1 MAIYDCNMR
10 QALVESLIKVPEF
23 NNDDTFLINELDICG
38 GINRADVAIVNG
50 QIHGYEIK
58 SPQDNLDRLPSQVS
72 SYNQVFD
79 TMTIVTCEKY
89 LTKVEEIIPKWW
101 GIYYISKTKKGLTLK
116 TKRRPKYNKNV
127 SGFQLA
133 QLLWKDEQVELIR
146 QRTDI
151 TKGLKSKT
159 RYQLALLIS
168 EKIPKD
174 EINDY
179 VRQILKHR
187 ESWKAVQL
195 TQLYDDLHNMI
206 PNL

>member
-1 MAIYDCNMR
+1 M
-10 QALVESLIKVPEF
+10 ESLIKVPEF